1 MPLWYL
7 KNNGKRIC
15 PPRRWSRSGLS
26 GTRSNGIRPEM
37 LCRNEVEVVDR
48 PNPRFLC
55 EPSEGG
61 NSCRKPRC
69 RRPWS
74 GPLTFLDKENMVKSG
89 SNFRKLLR
97 NGLAA
102 LLLCAVLVL
111 LCALFV
117 DRPVAYS
124 VHDQRFADHLI
135 LKWLTYPPD
144 ILQACVPVV
153 LAALL
158 VRRVRGPLRRWERVA
173 LAACL
178 GLILAEQCKIILAYA
193 FGRYWPETWI
203 NDNPSLIRQGAYGFH
218 PFRIGAAYAS
228 FPSGHT
234 ARTLAVASVI
244 WTAYPRWRW
253 ACILMSLAV
262 ASGLVL
268 MDYHFVGDVIAGG
281 FVGAIAGTSMIL
293 CIDTWKEKS
302 CMQSVPKPPGE
313 KG

>member
-1 MPLWYL
+1 MPQ
-7 KNNGKRIC
+7 
-15 PPRRWSRSGLS
+15 
-26 GTRSNGIRPEM
+26 TMERP
-37 LCRNEVEVVDR
+37 V
-48 PNPRFLC
+48 
-55 EPSEGG
+55 
-61 NSCRKPRC
+61 
-69 RRPWS
+69 
-74 GPLTFLDKENMVKSG
+74 TFLDKENMVKSG

-253 ACILMSLAV
+253 ACILISMAV

-281 FVGAIAGTSMIL
+281 FVGAITGTSMIL
-293 CIDTWKEKS
+293 CLDTWKEKS
-302 CMQSVPKPPGE
+302 CMQSVPKLPGE